1 MNLRSKIGVGVGA
14 GALSTLLLAACGGGA
29 DTASVSSEAAS
40 SASGTSAPASSA
52 VAAPT
57 VTYGDCTVTGEWD
70 SIELTPVV
78 PDTLTLAAILPNPGN
93 YVGDTPETISG
104 GFEYCLAAEI
114 AYRAG
119 LEKLVVKNVD
129 FPALVAGQ
137 LGDYD
142 LAMAGI
148 FKTPEREANVDFSST
163 YLVQTSGV
171 LAKAG
176 SSLTAESLKDAQ
188 LGVYLASVQEKWL
201 ADTLKPSQEW
211 RTYQGVPEMNA
222 AVAAGQVDATVL
234 DLPLQLSAEK
244 ASNGALKVI
253 GQVDV
258 GGDTA
263 AVLPKGTPNKA
274 AIDSVIDDLDQSGGL
289 GSLIETW
296 LVPELGRNPSD
307 VPVWSP

>member
-1 MNLRSKIGVGVGA
+1 MNLRSMTGVGA
-14 GALSTLLLAACGGGA
+14 VALSVLVLAACGGGT
-29 DTASVSSEAAS
+29 DSASEGAPTAS
-40 SASGTSAPASSA
+40 SAGGGSAPAASA
-52 VAAPT
+52 DAAPA
-57 VTYGDCTVTGEWD
+57 VTYGDCTVTGEWN
-70 SIELTPVV
+70 SIELTPTEA
-78 PDTLTLAAILPNPGN
+78 DTLTLAAILPSPAN

-129 FPALVAGQ
+129 FAALIAGQ

-142 LAMAGI
+142 LAMTGI

-176 SSLTAESLKDAQ
+176 SSLTAETLKDAQ

-201 ADTLKPSQEW
+201 TDTLKPSQEW

-222 AVAAGQVDATVL
+222 AVAAGQVDATIL

-244 ASNGALKVI
+244 ASNGALEVV
-253 GQVDV
+253 GQVNV

-274 AIDSVIDDLDQSGGL
+274 AIDSVIADLDQSGGL
-289 GSLIETW
+289 DALIETW
-296 LVPELGRNPSD
+296 LVPELGRNPSE
-307 VPVWSP
+307 VPVWNP

>member
-1 MNLRSKIGVGVGA
+1 MNSRTKIGVA
-14 GALSTLLLAACGGGA
+14 LAALSTLLLAACGGG
-29 DTASVSSEAAS
+29 SES
-40 SASGTSAPASSA
+40 EGSAPAASTAPAAS
-52 VAAPT
+52 AAP
-57 VTYGDCTVTGEWD
+57 VVAYGDCQVTGEWQ
-70 SIELTPVV
+70 SIELTPAV
-78 PDTLTLAAILPNPGN
+78 PGELTVGAILPNPGN
-93 YVGDTPETISG
+93 FQGDNPESITG

-119 LEKLVVKNVD
+119 LEKVVVKNVD
-129 FPALVAGQ
+129 FSALVAGQ

-142 LAMAGI
+142 LAMSGI

-171 LAKAG
+171 LAKKG
-176 SSLTAESLKDAQ
+176 STLTQETLKDAL

-201 ADTLKPSQEW
+201 TDSLKPSQEW

-234 DLPLQLSAEK
+234 DLPLQLQAEN
-244 ASNGALKVI
+244 ASSGTLEVI
-253 GQVDV
+253 GQVNV

-274 AIDSVIDDLDQSGGL
+274 GIDSVIADMKQSGALDG
-289 GSLIETW
+289 LIETW
-296 LVPELGRNPSD
+296 LVPELGRNPGD
-307 VPVWSP
+307 VPVWTL